1 MQLADL
7 LFVAVMGAVAGVLV
21 GYFVFAHPGELGSA
35 TFPVWLDH
43 NLHGPAGLWALGGAV
58 VGFGGRYLMVTRDS

>member
-7 LFVAVMGAVAGVLV
+7 LFVTVIGAMAGVLV
-21 GYFVFAHPGELGSA
+21 GYFAFANPGEIGSV

-43 NLHGPAGLWALGGAV
+43 NLHGSAGLWALGGAA
-58 VGFGGRYLMVTRDS
+58 VGFGGRYLMVTRV

>member
-21 GYFVFAHPGELGSA
+21 GYFVFAHPGELGSV
-35 TFPVWLDH
+35 TFPVWLH
-43 NLHGPAGLWALGGAV
+43 YNLHGSAGLWALGGAA
-58 VGFGGRYLMVTRDS
+58 VGFAGRYLMVTRV